1 MKQNLYH
8 TSKVTLFYLKRNKWK
23 MFFWLAGLIIL
34 TLIIPPAF
42 KNIYPDNKELIPVF
56 EMFKSPAM
64 EAMLGKAHLSHVN
77 LATMFAYEMQLFTV
91 ILVAIM
97 NILFVAKDTR
107 GEEEDGCLEIMRA
120 LPIGRDTVLASAVI
134 QRVIVNIVL
143 GLVIGVGLSIIN
155 IPHFTTEGNFLYGA
169 SLAASGLMFG
179 MLTLM
184 VAQLAATRSQT
195 VGISISLLLIMYL
208 LRAIGDVS
216 AEGLSNA
223 IPLGWIPHTEVY
235 SNNHWWPIVAL
246 MITVAVLLII
256 SFVLNGRRDAE
267 AGMLPTLAGRAEAG
281 WLLKS
286 TLGMQ
291 FRLQR
296 TGIITW
302 GIGMFVLGLSY
313 GSVFGDLDAFFKN
326 NPMLKRML
334 TGDGTNYAEQFVP
347 ILMAIMGMIATIP
360 VLMVIFKI
368 RKEMAIHREELILSH
383 PVSRTSY
390 LMSFVWVGLLNSI
403 VMIILAALGMYA
415 GEASSMKNPIALEKI
430 ITAGAVYI
438 PAILI
443 FAGLAV
449 MVVGWFEKMSVL
461 IYLYL
466 AYCFL
471 VVYLGQLLDV
481 KKWLKEMTPFGH
493 VPRLPVADMNW
504 PPLLWMLFIAVICIV
519 VGMLGFRRKDI

>member
-8 TSKVTLFYLKRNKWK
+8 TSKITLFYLKRNKWK
-23 MFFWLAGLIIL
+23 MFFWLAGLVLL

-64 EAMLGKAHLSHVN
+64 EAMLGKAHLSQAN
-77 LATMFAYEMQLFTV
+77 LATMFAYEMQLFTI

-107 GEEEDGCLEIMRA
+107 GEEEDGRLEMMSA
-120 LPIGRDTVLASAVI
+120 LPIGRDAVLTSAVI
-134 QRVIVNIVL
+134 QQVIVNSVL
-143 GLVIGVGLSIIN
+143 VLAIGIGLSLIN
-155 IPHFTTEGNFLYGA
+155 IPHFTVEGSFLYGA
-169 SLAASGLMFG
+169 SLAASGLLFG
-179 MLTLM
+179 MLTLV
-184 VAQLAATRSQT
+184 VAQLSATRSQT

-216 AEGLSNA
+216 AEGLSNWM
-223 IPLGWIPHTEVY
+223 PLGWIPHTEVY
-235 SNNHWWPIVAL
+235 SNNHWWPI
-246 MITVAVLLII
+246 ITLIASSAVLLII
-256 SFVLNGRRDAE
+256 AFILNSRRDAE
-267 AGMLPTLAGRAEAG
+267 AGLLPTFSGHAEAG

-296 TGIITW
+296 TGLIAW

-347 ILMAIMGMIATIP
+347 ILMAIMGMVATIP
-360 VLMVIFKI
+360 VLMAIFKI
-368 RKEMAIHREELILSH
+368 RKEMSFHREELILSH
-383 PVSRTSY
+383 PVSRIRY
-390 LMSFVWVGLLNSI
+390 LMSFVWIGLLNS
-403 VMIILAALGMYA
+403 VMMIIFAALGMYA
-415 GEASSMKNPIALEKI
+415 GEASSMKNPIAFEKI
-430 ITAGAVYI
+430 IIAGAVYI
-438 PAILI
+438 PAILV

-449 MVVGWFEKMSVL
+449 MVVGWLEKMSILV
-461 IYLYL
+461 YLYL

-504 PPLLWMLFIAVICIV
+504 PPLLWMLLIFIICMV
-519 VGMLGFRRKDI
+519 VGIIGFRRRDI